1 MNMEFLVEFDVNI
14 PDGTPESELED
25 RERAEASAARRLA
38 EKGHLVRVWRREGK
52 VLGLYRAQSRS
63 ELDGLLG
70 ALPLYDW
77 IQVKVTP
84 LEPHPNDPAA
94 ARLRPAIDFPALRAR
109 AQRMGSYRRSLG
121 SD

>member
-1 MNMEFLVEFDVNI
+1 MEFLVEFDVNV
-14 PDGTPESELED
+14 PDGTPESEVED
-25 RERAEASAARRLA
+25 RERAEASAARSLA
-38 EKGHLVRVWRREGK
+38 AKGHLVRVWRREGK

-77 IQVKVTP
+77 MQVAVTA

-94 ARLRPAIDFPALRAR
+94 ARLPPAIDFPALRAK

-121 SD
+121 GD

>member
-1 MNMEFLVEFDVNI
+1 MEFLVEFDVSV
-14 PDGTPESELED
+14 PSGTPESEVED

-38 EKGHLVRVWRREGK
+38 AKGHLVRVWRREGK
-52 VLGLYRAQSRS
+52 VFGLYRAQSRS

-77 IQVKVTP
+77 MQVAVTP

-94 ARLRPAIDFPALRAR
+94 ARLAPAIDFPALRAK
-109 AQRMGSYRRSLG
+109 AQKMSSYRRTLG

>member
-1 MNMEFLVEFDVNI
+1 MEFLVEFDVNV
-14 PDGTPESELED
+14 PDGVPESEVND
-25 RERAEASAARRLA
+25 REGAEASAARTLA
-38 EKGHLVRVWRREGK
+38 EEGHLVRVWRREGK

-77 IQVKVTP
+77 MQVAVTP
-84 LEPHPNDPAA
+84 LETHPNDPAA
-94 ARLRPAIDFPALRAR
+94 ARLRPAIDFPALRAK
-109 AQRMGSYRRSLG
+109 AQAISSYRRNVG